1 MKVGS
6 MPNQQMPLD
15 PLALAHLGIATLL
28 TDLIVV
34 QRFGEAVWR
43 QSALM
48 VGTLQP
54 NVLTSWV
61 D

>member
-1 MKVGS
+1 